1 MDVPSA
7 HGLNEPIH
15 VARLAP
21 VGKRKLVLGRGQSQ
35 RTDHHRCQGV
45 GKLALEHRS
54 FASDDAVILPHLAKQ
69 KRRVNVG
76 KVNLARA
83 FEVAFGA
90 LEVLRHYAEIDML
103 SAKNMPNLPQH
114 LLHAHVA
121 AGVAR
126 AVVARKQ
133 QLEFL
138 TWRPALAETH
148 HPSEARDLNQRADP
162 RDQKKVRHAPILP
175 ATAVF
180 SALGSDGQGL
190 AGYRNLLSRLNFK
203 SGNAYVENF
212 AGASPSSATTR
223 ELSKTVF
230 QSRYGQKTFSS
241 EAPYPAAPLR
251 FATQLTVLEKG
262 PPRDGQNLGRRMPPA

>member
-21 VGKRKLVLGRGQSQ
+21 VGKR
-35 RTDHHRCQGV
+35 
-45 GKLALEHRS
+45 KLALEHRS

-103 SAKNMPNLPQH
+103 GAKNMPNLPQH
-114 LLHAHVA
+114 LLDAHIA
-121 AGVAR
+121 AGIAR
-126 AVVARKQ
+126 AVITRKE
-133 QLEFL
+133 QLKFF
-138 TWRPALAETH
+138 TWRPALAKTH
-148 HPSEARDLNQRADP
+148 HPAKAPDLDQRADP
-162 RDQKKVRHAPILP
+162 CDEKKVGHAPILP

-180 SALGSDGQGL
+180 SALASDGQGF

-203 SGNAYVENF
+203 SGYA
-212 AGASPSSATTR
+212 
-223 ELSKTVF
+223 
-230 QSRYGQKTFSS
+230 
-241 EAPYPAAPLR
+241 
-251 FATQLTVLEKG
+251 
-262 PPRDGQNLGRRMPPA
+262 